1 MEWEQVRIDVLEAR
15 GRLDEAKAFRRT
27 CFERSL
33 SAVHL
38 RAYLKRLPGFDDVE
52 AEERALS
59 HALVFPSVHQALMF
73 LVSWP
78 ALDRAAQLVLTR
90 WEELDGN
97 HYEILGPG
105 ADALEARHP
114 LAATVLRRS
123 MIDFSLDKAR
133 ATRYRHAARHLLQCE
148 SLTREIADYGPF
160 EAHDAYLERL
170 RTKHGRKTS
179 FWSLLT

>member
-15 GRLDEAKAFRRT
+15 GRLDEAKAFRWT